1 MIRTALAT
9 ASLALAL
16 ALSLGAAP
24 HAARAAGE
32 LHAEPPNAPQ
42 QKPAFAGQTRAPEQ
56 KSTAAFD
63 VVTVAKGLDYPWG
76 LAFLPSG
83 EMLVTERPGRLR
95 LVTATGKLS
104 APLKGVPR
112 VDARA
117 QGGLLDVV
125 IDPDFASNGLVYL
138 SYAEPQ
144 SGGRSTTAVAR
155 GKLVRDGSPRLEE
168 VERIY
173 RQEPALKSTGHY
185 GSRLV
190 FAPDGTLFI
199 TQGDRQIP
207 EGRVLSQ
214 QNDALQGKIVRIRP
228 DGSVPADNPFVGMPG
243 HRPEVWS
250 TGHRN
255 IQSAAIHPVTG
266 ELWELEHG
274 TRGGDELN
282 IARKGKNYGWP
293 LIAYGIEYR
302 GAAIGEGLTAR
313 DGLEQPA
320 YYWDPNI
327 APSGMVFYTGAL
339 FPAWKGNIL
348 VGGLA
353 STSLVRL
360 VTEGDRVVGE
370 EHLLRDLKP
379 SPERIRD
386 VAQGPEGAIYLLTDS
401 PQGRILKLIP
411 KD

>member
-1 MIRTALAT
+1 MIRITLAT
-9 ASLALAL
+9 ATLAFAL
-16 ALSLGAAP
+16 MTTPHGVCAA
-24 HAARAAGE
+24 E
-32 LHAEPPNAPQ
+32 SLHAQPPNAPH

-56 KSTAAFD
+56 RSEVAFD
-63 VVTVAKGLDYPWG
+63 VLSVARGLEYPWG

-95 LVTATGKLS
+95 LVTATGELS

-112 VDARA
+112 VYAGS
-117 QGGLLDVV
+117 QGGLLDVA
-125 IDPDFASNGLVYL
+125 IDPDFASNGFVYL
-138 SYAEPQ
+138 SYAEPLQ
-144 SGGRSTTAVAR
+144 RGRSGTAVAR
-155 GKLVRDGSPRLEE
+155 GTLVREGGARLEG
-168 VERIY
+168 VQRIY
-173 RQEPALKSTGHY
+173 RQEPALQSTGHY

-190 FAPDGTLFI
+190 FAPDGTLFV
-199 TQGDRQIP
+199 TQGDRQIA
-207 EGRVLSQ
+207 EGRLLTQ
-214 QNDALQGKIVRIRP
+214 QPDALQGKIVRIRP
-228 DGSVPADNPFVGMPG
+228 DGSIPQDNPFVGVPG

-255 IQSAAIHPVTG
+255 IQSAAIHPATG

-302 GAAIGEGLTAR
+302 GGPIGEGLTAR
-313 DGLEQPA
+313 EGLEQPV

-327 APSGMVFYTGAL
+327 APSGMLFYTGAL

-353 STSLVRL
+353 ATSLVRL
-360 VTEGDRVVGE
+360 VIEGEHVVGE

-379 SPERIRD
+379 APERIRD
-386 VAQGPEGAIYLLTDS
+386 VRQGPEGAVYLLTDS
-401 PQGRILKLIP
+401 SQGRILKLLP
-411 KD
+411 RP

>member
-9 ASLALAL
+9 ASLAL

-83 EMLVTERPGRLR
+83 EMLVTEQPGRLR
-95 LVTATGKLS
+95 LVSASGELS
-104 APLKGVPR
+104 APIAGIPR

-117 QGGLLDVV
+117 QGGMLDVA

-138 SYAEPQ
+138 SYSEPR

-155 GKLVRDGSPRLEE
+155 GTLVREGGLRLEGLTS
-168 VERIY
+168 IF

-190 FAPDGTLFI
+190 FAPDGMLFI
-199 TQGDRQIP
+199 TQGDRQI
-207 EGRVLSQ
+207 EQGRDLAQ
-214 QNDALQGKIVRIRP
+214 RPDALQGKIVRIRP
-228 DGSVPADNPFVGMPG
+228 DGAVPADNPFVGMPG
-243 HRPEVWS
+243 HRAEAWS

-255 IQSAAIHPVTG
+255 VQAAAINPATG
-266 ELWELEHG
+266 ELWEAEHG

-293 LIAYGIEYR
+293 LIAYGIEYG
-302 GAAIGEGLTAR
+302 GAPIRDGLTAKE
-313 DGLEQPA
+313 GLEQPA

-327 APSGMVFYTGAL
+327 APSGAIFYTGAL
-339 FPAWKGNIL
+339 FPAWKGNLL
-348 VGGLA
+348 VGGLG
-353 STSLVRL
+353 SMSLVRL
-360 VTEGDRVVGE
+360 VVDGDRVVGE
-370 EHLLRDLKP
+370 ERLLHDMKP
-379 SPERIRD
+379 APERIRD
-386 VAQGPEGAIYLLTDS
+386 VEQGPEGAVYLLTDS
-401 PQGRILKLIP
+401 PQGRVLKLVP
-411 KD
+411 R

>member
-9 ASLALAL
+9 ATLALV
-16 ALSLGAAP
+16 LGAAP
-24 HAARAAGE
+24 HAARAGKG

-56 KSTAAFD
+56 HSKVAIE
-63 VVTVAKGLDYPWG
+63 VLTVAKGLEYPWG
-76 LAFLPSG
+76 FAFLPSG

-95 LVTATGKLS
+95 LVTSTGQLS
-104 APLKGVPR
+104 APLKGLPR
-112 VDARA
+112 VDSRA
-117 QGGLLDVV
+117 QGGLLDVA
-125 IDPDFASNGLVYL
+125 IDPDFASNSLVYL
-138 SYAEPQ
+138 SYSEPQ

-155 GKLVRDGSPRLEE
+155 GTLVREDGLRLEG
-168 VERIY
+168 VKRIY
-173 RQEPALKSTGHY
+173 RQEPVLRSTGHY

-190 FAPDGTLFI
+190 FAPDGMLFI
-199 TQGDRQIP
+199 AQGDRQIP
-207 EGRVLSQ
+207 EGRVLAQ

-228 DGSVPADNPFVGMPG
+228 DGSVPQDNPFVGMQG
-243 HRPEVWS
+243 YRPEIWS

-282 IARKGKNYGWP
+282 IARKGQNYGWP
-293 LIAYGIEYR
+293 VIAYGIEYR
-302 GAAIGEGLTAR
+302 GGPIGEGLTAR
-313 DGLEQPA
+313 EGLEQPA

-327 APSGMVFYTGAL
+327 APSGMLFYTGVL
-339 FPAWKGNIL
+339 FPEWKGNIL

-379 SPERIRD
+379 SPERIRA

-401 PQGRILKLIP
+401 PQGRVLKLVP
-411 KD
+411 ED